1 MSEKIKL
8 PWNNSISDFNE
19 QKLLKTVNQAWQKTM
34 HLQYIVKN
42 INFTSQVKNMY
53 ETIMKSKN
61 KILE

>member
-1 MSEKIKL
+1 
-8 PWNNSISDFNE
+8 
-19 QKLLKTVNQAWQKTM
+19 M